1 MKIQNIKNISYQGIK
16 VLKTQDDKKS
26 LSTTQAEIE
35 RLYENMSDE
44 FERKNSQADSLHIKT
59 KDEQEKEIKERYE
72 KTLQEG
78 RETIQAKYSSFIKKP
93 LKVLKLNIFE
103 SSLAAAEKHELSKTR
118 SSIELDKQEALIC
131 DMQKLFDETMKKIE
145 EIEIRELNN
154 PPNNKVWQDFNSDIV
169 KKIKG
174 HKGFDSVAGYEYEK
188 QVLYKEFISKV
199 QMEKEGYDINVPGSV
214 LFFGPW
220 NNGKTYITSNIA
232 AECDCRNVQI
242 AMLRRQNIMEKL
254 LEEAKKAQ
262 THFEQTNQR
271 TIIFIDELDGKT
283 SAASFNKEEFEEF
296 LSTCSKKYHCS
307 VFAATNH
314 PSRLGLNLDNSDIFP
329 IRMSIDIPDDKNLK
343 AVLKFYLD
351 GLVQEDTDYDKLVK
365 EFRKQEQIQGGK
377 YNIAQI
383 ALLADNLATE
393 NKNNLTQN
401 DVVTYIKQS
410 EWGKPRLED
419 EEIATF
425 EEEYKKI
432 IGE

>member
-44 FERKNSQADSLHIKT
+44 FERKNLQANSLHIKT

-78 RETIQAKYSSFIKKP
+78 RETIQTKYSSFIKKP

-103 SSLAAAEKHELSKTR
+103 SSLAAAEKHELSKTH
-118 SSIELDKQEALIC
+118 SSKELDKQEALIR

-154 PPNNKVWQDFNSDIV
+154 SPNNKVWQDFNSDIV

-343 AVLKFYLD
+343 AVLEFYLD
-351 GLVQEDTDYDKLVK
+351 GLVQENTDYDKLVK

-393 NKNNLTQN
+393 NKNDLTQN

>member
-26 LSTTQAEIE
+26 LLTTQAEIE

-78 RETIQAKYSSFIKKP
+78 RETIQTKYSSFIKKP

-154 PPNNKVWQDFNSDIV
+154 PPTNKVWQDFNSDIV

-199 QMEKEGYDINVPGSV
+199 QMEKEGYDVNVPGSV

-271 TIIFIDELDGKT
+271 TIIFIDELDGKA

-343 AVLKFYLD
+343 AVLEFYLG
-351 GLVQEDTDYDKLVK
+351 GLMQENTDYDKLVK

-383 ALLADNLATE
+383 ALFADNLATE
-393 NKNNLTQN
+393 NKNDLTQN